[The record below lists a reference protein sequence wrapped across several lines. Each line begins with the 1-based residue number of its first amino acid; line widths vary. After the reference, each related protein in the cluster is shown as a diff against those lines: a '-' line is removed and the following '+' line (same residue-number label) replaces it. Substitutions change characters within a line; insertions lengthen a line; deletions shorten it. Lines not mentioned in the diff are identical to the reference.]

1 MARICYLRFECC
13 GRLGYRWLEES
24 SPFLLLA
31 LRESLMFPS
40 YQHAVGRK
48 SAALLQRVCL
58 LCGSGLGAGKM
69 YKLLCASLFNDPVSF
84 GAIDQ
89 VLVNCS
95 QKKKY
100 NGEVHKNTYLITLSC
115 D

>member
-1 MARICYLRFECC
+1 
-13 GRLGYRWLEES
+13 
-24 SPFLLLA
+24 
-31 LRESLMFPS
+31 
-40 YQHAVGRK
+40 
-48 SAALLQRVCL
+48 
-58 LCGSGLGAGKM
+58 M

-100 NGEVHKNTYLITLSC
+100 NGEVHKNTYLITLAC